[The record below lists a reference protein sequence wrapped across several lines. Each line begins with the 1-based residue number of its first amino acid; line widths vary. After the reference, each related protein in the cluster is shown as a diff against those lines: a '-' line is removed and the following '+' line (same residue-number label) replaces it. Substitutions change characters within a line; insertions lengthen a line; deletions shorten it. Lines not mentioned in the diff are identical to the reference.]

1 MDLASVFRK
10 YAAEGTGQLAL
21 KFADTAHL
29 CKISIENGDAV
40 YIKLGTL
47 SPEDTLEAIAGKE
60 LLEASFIKGFAPRKR
75 LDIPITGRLIGED
88 KVNSPL
94 AGVSSDERH
103 IVTTKIPADVVTRLM
118 NDYIDVVGP
127 LGVVIVEKFIK
138 TSGYVRGDKMDAD
151 VYMALLEQLLVDI
164 PESMREEFH
173 SKHS

>member
-29 CKISIENGDAV
+29 CKISIENGEAV

-47 SPEDTLEAIAGKE
+47 SPEETLATIAGKE
-60 LLEASFIKGFAPRKR
+60 LVEANFIKGFSPRKR
-75 LDIPITGRLIGED
+75 LDLPITEQLIGEESGD
-88 KVNSPL
+88 VIAN
-94 AGVSSDERH
+94 VSSEERH
-103 IVTTKIPADVVTRLM
+103 IVTSSIPGDVVSRLM
-118 NDYIDVVGP
+118 NDYIDIVGP

-138 TSGYVRGDKMDAD
+138 TTGYVRGEPIDAAI
-151 VYMALLEQLLVDI
+151 YTALLEQLLVDI
-164 PESMREEFH
+164 PESMREDFQ

>member
-29 CKISIENGDAV
+29 CKISIENGEAV

-47 SPEDTLEAIAGKE
+47 SPEETMEAIAGKE

-75 LDIPITGRLIGED
+75 LDSPLTAQLIGEETG
-88 KVNSPL
+88 VVTAS
-94 AGVSSDERH
+94 VSSEDRH
-103 IVTTKIPADVVTRLM
+103 IVTSSIPGDVVARLM
-118 NDYIDVVGP
+118 NDYIDIVGP

-138 TSGYVRGDKMDAD
+138 TTGYVRGEAIDPEIYA
-151 VYMALLEQLLVDI
+151 ALLEQLLVDI
-164 PESMREEFH
+164 PESMREDFQ